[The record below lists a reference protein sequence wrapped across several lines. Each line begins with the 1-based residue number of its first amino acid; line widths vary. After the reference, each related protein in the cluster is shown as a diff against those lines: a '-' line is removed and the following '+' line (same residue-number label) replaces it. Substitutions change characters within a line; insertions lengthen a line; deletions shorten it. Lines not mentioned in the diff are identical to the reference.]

1 MPGSATEGW
10 AARVPGAM
18 DLMGEIVALSMKRD
32 MGIDIGEEVKDILRR
47 CDTEEDRQLVIRQFN
62 ALGVPVS
69 Q

>member
-1 MPGSATEGW
+1 
-10 AARVPGAM
+10 M

-32 MGIDIGEEVKDILRR
+32 MGIDIGEEVKDVLRR